1 MSNTINNRKEWIL
14 ASCKNVLQDK
24 DYLIKHMI
32 LHMLNKTTKMFKYTG
47 LPDTINVKDLETQL
61 QVNGFAIWKEVE
73 GKLYTL
79 TGGLGGEPNVYYLP
93 TKAIISNPALRYTA
107 SLEIDK
113 ECVVMLNDYYY
124 DGLMPINNKY
134 ASLITEGELSLKYA
148 IINARIP
155 SLVQADNDNTAESA
169 KSFFNKIERGEDYGI
184 ITSKEFFDGI
194 KTHDFLKI
202 QNIKDLI
209 EVVQYLKG
217 SWYNEIGIRSTFNM
231 KREAINS
238 SESSLNDNIL
248 RPFVDVML
256 ECRKNALEKINKMFN
271 TNITVE
277 LDSVWLSTQVDE
289 DLSQDLKVAQV
300 EQLEKTND
308 KKEENKGGE
317 DDETVGNPDG
327 RRENTTD

>member
-1 MSNTINNRKEWIL
+1 MINTINNRKEWIL

-73 GKLYTL
+73 GKLYTF

-194 KTHDFLKI
+194 KTHDFL
-202 QNIKDLI
+202 
-209 EVVQYLKG
+209 
-217 SWYNEIGIRSTFNM
+217 TFP
-231 KREAINS
+231 A
-238 SESSLNDNIL
+238 
-248 RPFVDVML
+248 
-256 ECRKNALEKINKMFN
+256 
-271 TNITVE
+271 
-277 LDSVWLSTQVDE
+277 
-289 DLSQDLKVAQV
+289 
-300 EQLEKTND
+300 
-308 KKEENKGGE
+308 
-317 DDETVGNPDG
+317 
-327 RRENTTD
+327 

>member
-32 LHMLNKTTKMFKYTG
+32 LHMLNKTTKMFKYEG

-73 GKLYTL
+73 GKLYTF

-148 IINARIP
+148 IINARIT
-155 SLVQADNDNTAESA
+155 SLV
-169 KSFFNKIERGEDYGI
+169 
-184 ITSKEFFDGI
+184 
-194 KTHDFLKI
+194 
-202 QNIKDLI
+202 
-209 EVVQYLKG
+209 
-217 SWYNEIGIRSTFNM
+217 
-231 KREAINS
+231 
-238 SESSLNDNIL
+238 
-248 RPFVDVML
+248 
-256 ECRKNALEKINKMFN
+256 
-271 TNITVE
+271 
-277 LDSVWLSTQVDE
+277 
-289 DLSQDLKVAQV
+289 
-300 EQLEKTND
+300 
-308 KKEENKGGE
+308 
-317 DDETVGNPDG
+317 
-327 RRENTTD
+327 